1 MPAPKDGLC
10 GKVASDERILG
21 AEGEGKGLD
30 MADEDLGG
38 RVGKKTG
45 PKPQFSAD
53 HVVDVVLSQNL
64 ATVTVSQIASRLGV
78 SSSAL
83 YRVFPGR
90 EAMIDAALDRIAQ
103 EIHLADGT
111 LSWQDQLRQC
121 ARMTW
126 DLCEAHEGFAM
137 TLLTFPYPQTHIASH
152 LRAMAAQL
160 ETAGLTAELAIL
172 ALDFV
177 GDTVVSV
184 HMALGNYR
192 DENSA
197 GMRAARA
204 RIEAER
210 GIGGELPSM
219 VWEVPSTY
227 EDAVGQKIEI
237 IIRGLETLV
246 ASRA

>member
-1 MPAPKDGLC
+1 
-10 GKVASDERILG
+10 
-21 AEGEGKGLD
+21 
-30 MADEDLGG
+30 
-38 RVGKKTG
+38 
-45 PKPQFSAD
+45 
-53 HVVDVVLSQNL
+53 
-64 ATVTVSQIASRLGV
+64 
-78 SSSAL
+78 
-83 YRVFPGR
+83 
-90 EAMIDAALDRIAQ
+90 
-103 EIHLADGT
+103 
-111 LSWQDQLRQC
+111 
-121 ARMTW
+121 
-126 DLCEAHEGFAM
+126 
-137 TLLTFPYPQTHIASH
+137 
-152 LRAMAAQL
+152 MAAQL
-160 ETAGLTAELAIL
+160 ETAGLTAELAML

-177 GDTVVSV
+177 GDTVVSL

-192 DENSA
+192 DENSV